1 MRSIGM
7 HVTGGQRGDIGRP
20 RARMER
26 PVLCTVVCRFDAPA
40 EGRAAAG
47 RFDIVDS
54 YAPCWWDARSDPRQ
68 GTLPGPGG
76 RRLDPLQ
83 GKTPAG
89 AAETRAS
96 GARTPRS
103 RQPEPRPGR
112 VITALIP
119 KCDVFGRTCRGIGIT
134 LTRWGVP

>member
-1 MRSIGM
+1 MS
-7 HVTGGQRGDIGRP
+7 P
-20 RARMER
+20 AASEAASAALRARMER

-47 RFDIVDS
+47 RFDVADS

-83 GKTPAG
+83 GKTPRARLRQGPRG
-89 AAETRAS
+89 ADPDRGS
-96 GARTPRS
+96 RS
-103 RQPEPRPGR
+103 HDR
-112 VITALIP
+112 V
-119 KCDVFGRTCRGIGIT
+119 G
-134 LTRWGVP
+134 